1 MAGEKR
7 RSIFVEH
14 CLDGL
19 RIMCLGQRQLEQ
31 DTCFLRVQRVTVD
44 EMLID
49 VGLFSRDNGSRTD
62 TRTADDDD
70 SLLGSLGKCC
80 FICFVDRAIARAR
93 VDDALCACSDSRI
106 DERSVGTSRAVDDI
120 DLRQRGQLADIELT
134 LDRVQ
139 ADWRIAERRV
149 AIIDVAG

>member
-1 MAGEKR
+1 
-7 RSIFVEH
+7 
-14 CLDGL
+14 
-19 RIMCLGQRQLEQ
+19 
-31 DTCFLRVQRVTVD
+31 
-44 EMLID
+44 MLID
-49 VGLFSRDNGSRTD
+49 VRLFSRYDGSRTN

-106 DERSVGTSRAVDDI
+106 DEGSIGTSRAVDDI
-120 DLRQRGQLADIELT
+120 DFRQRGQLADIELT

-139 ADWRIAERRV
+139 ADWRGGIMPTKRRSPKLDTPMSRYCSTLRME
-149 AIIDVAG
+149 IT